1 MNSNFKIYFLK
12 TLVFFLLLL
21 VSFHSLGQGL
31 NLTNALVI
39 AQFDRPE
46 DRYTIELNTTEI
58 LNSLGIKAQPSL
70 NFLKQGAN
78 INNLTSDSLRE
89 NIKTKG
95 YDTYLFVNVKGYD
108 RKFKASKTK
117 ITVNEI
123 LERTSIYSIYRDEST
138 SVSFEFIFF
147 KNNEM
152 IFTDIIKVS
161 NVSDRD
167 SVLKKY
173 RKVLEARV
181 QKKWLPWE
189 PPIGGSKSYAN

>member
-1 MNSNFKIYFLK
+1 MNSNFKMYSLK
-12 TLVFFLLLL
+12 NQVFFLLLL

-31 NLTNALVI
+31 NLANALVI

-78 INNLTSDSLRE
+78 INNLISDSVQE
-89 NIKTKG
+89 IIKTKG

-117 ITVNEI
+117 ITVSEI
-123 LERTSIYSIYRDEST
+123 LERTSIYSIYRDES
-138 SVSFEFIFF
+138 SSISFEFIFF
-147 KNNEM
+147 KNRFFS
-152 IFTDIIKVS
+152 IFEIFFF
-161 NVSDRD
+161 
-167 SVLKKY
+167 
-173 RKVLEARV
+173 
-181 QKKWLPWE
+181 
-189 PPIGGSKSYAN
+189 SKNQNSFSKFHKHFR

>member
-12 TLVFFLLLL
+12 TLVFFLLLF
-21 VSFHSLGQGL
+21 VSFHSLSQGL
-31 NLTNALVI
+31 KLNNALVI

-58 LNSLGIKAQPSL
+58 LNSLGVKAQPSL

-78 INNLTSDSLRE
+78 INNLISDSVQE
-89 NIKTKG
+89 IIKTKG

-117 ITVNEI
+117 ITVSEI
-123 LERTSIYSIYRDEST
+123 LERTSIYSIYRDESN
-138 SVSFEFIFF
+138 SISFEFIFF

-161 NVSDRD
+161 NISNRD

-181 QKKWLPWE
+181 LKKWL
-189 PPIGGSKSYAN
+189 N

>member
-1 MNSNFKIYFLK
+1 MNSNFKIYSLK
-12 TLVFFLLLL
+12 NLVFFLLLL

-31 NLTNALVI
+31 KLTNAIVI

-123 LERTSIYSIYRDEST
+123 LERTSIYAIYRDEST

-152 IFTDIIKVS
+152 IFTDIIKIS
-161 NVSDRD
+161 NISDRD

-181 QKKWLPWE
+181 LKKWL
-189 PPIGGSKSYAN
+189 N

>member
-1 MNSNFKIYFLK
+1 
-12 TLVFFLLLL
+12 
-21 VSFHSLGQGL
+21 
-31 NLTNALVI
+31 
-39 AQFDRPE
+39 
-46 DRYTIELNTTEI
+46 
-58 LNSLGIKAQPSL
+58 
-70 NFLKQGAN
+70 
-78 INNLTSDSLRE
+78 
-89 NIKTKG
+89 
-95 YDTYLFVNVKGYD
+95 VKGYD

-152 IFTDIIKVS
+152 IFTDIIKIS
-161 NVSDRD
+161 NISDRD

-181 QKKWLPWE
+181 RKKWL
-189 PPIGGSKSYAN
+189 N